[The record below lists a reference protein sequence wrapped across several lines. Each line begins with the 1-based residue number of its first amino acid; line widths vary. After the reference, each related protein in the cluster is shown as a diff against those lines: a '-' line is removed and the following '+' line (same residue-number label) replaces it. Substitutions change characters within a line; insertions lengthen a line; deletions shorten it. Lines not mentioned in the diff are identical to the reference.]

1 MAAKVD
7 LDKCK
12 GTGTCAEVCPVEA
25 ITVED
30 KAKIDEETCVDCG
43 TCIDECP
50 EKAISLED

>member
-12 GTGTCAEVCPVEA
+12 GIGTCAEVCPVEA

-50 EKAISLED
+50 EEAISLED